1 MRETSASELLMTHR
15 NPEMTSKQGGFSVLG
30 NAWRTPTYWPCGVRC
45 IGSVNLIWAFVQ
57 NLRTWL
63 AMVREKEQAEK
74 KREAESTDAT
84 ARGGLLRNSEE
95 AG

>member
-1 MRETSASELLMTHR
+1 MAPKPGSA
-15 NPEMTSKQGGFSVLG
+15 SVLG
-30 NAWRTPTYWPCGVRC
+30 KAWRLPTYWLCGVRC
-45 IGSVNLIWAFVQ
+45 RSDAILIRAFVR

-74 KREAESTDAT
+74 KREAESTDVP
-84 ARGGLLRNSEE
+84 ARGALLRSSEE